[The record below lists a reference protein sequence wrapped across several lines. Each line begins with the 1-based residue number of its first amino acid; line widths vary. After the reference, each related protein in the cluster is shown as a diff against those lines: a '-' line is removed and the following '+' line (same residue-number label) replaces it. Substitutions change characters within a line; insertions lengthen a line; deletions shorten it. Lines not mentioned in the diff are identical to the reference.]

1 MSWNHV
7 SHSRSK
13 CWLDNLVQTWTEAN
27 VLLHGSS
34 KKISKNS
41 HTDKM
46 ILETHTKLN
55 YQIESFMRH
64 KINKL
69 LWKNTIPDFFIF
81 FTICYVYIV
90 WSCNFVS
97 NIMLPMCEFSKIIW
111 KFLWYSLYGF
121 HQRCGFHCIFCLPLI
136 IGIEYSMYQIQL

>member
-1 MSWNHV
+1 
-7 SHSRSK
+7 
-13 CWLDNLVQTWTEAN
+13 
-27 VLLHGSS
+27 
-34 KKISKNS
+34 
-41 HTDKM
+41 M
-46 ILETHTKLN
+46 ILENHTKLN

-136 IGIEYSMYQIQL
+136 IGIEYSMYQIQLWVGQTVQDVDMYIVPQYMRFHYEIKSILCWELI